1 MIVGT
6 VRPRSALEDGTARP
20 RQSAARMTQG
30 RKRHDGARVASSD
43 RARIAR
49 AQHMPAACW
58 CVRRGQNSCALE
70 NLHDVSWP
78 GAVRMHL
85 CRLYAC
91 YGHQETIY
99 DSMHLITLASMIN
112 APLTHTTRGVK
123 AYLASRQRQSAGEVS
138 SRRIRSHSTAGQPEP
153 IGRPYQRTRLCARGR
168 TAPTRGA
175 ARGHVWPLCST
186 GHC

>member
-20 RQSAARMTQG
+20 RQSAA

-78 GAVRMHL
+78 GAVRWASAHASL
-85 CRLYAC
+85 SLVRVTVIKK
-91 YGHQETIY
+91 H

-112 APLTHTTRGVK
+112 APLTHTTRGAK

-153 IGRPYQRTRLCARGR
+153 IGRPCQRTRLCARGR
-168 TAPTRGA
+168 TAPTRGS